1 MIMNLYDRLHDKVL
15 TKYAKDPMTECYS
28 PDCVFKYQEEIYDA
42 TVIIPCYNVEHY
54 VAECLDSMLNQNTS
68 YNVEIITIDDGSTD
82 STAEILRQY
91 STRMTNFRIISQCNK
106 GLSGAR
112 NTGIREARGKY
123 LIFIDSDDYVTS
135 DYIDCL
141 LKKAFSKD
149 ADIVATGYYTFNN
162 DYKIIKNIM
171 IKDENDTSLLNGCA
185 WGKAIKRKFFEHL
198 VFPENYWYEDSIIA
212 HLVVPRANSI
222 YMVSKCQYAYR
233 SNPTGITK
241 TSVNSLRAIESFYI
255 TDLML
260 RSYVHFYPEDVTN
273 TYEFINLLIE
283 QFYLNEKRVIKLNS
297 EIKRTIFMWQ
307 SKYVQISPPIMDLK
321 LDFSKKLYVI
331 GLLKNNYQIA
341 QISLRLDILNKI
353 IRRIKNK

>member
-1 MIMNLYDRLHDKVL
+1 MNLYDRLHDKVL

-106 GLSGAR
+106 GFSGAR
-112 NTGIREARGKY
+112 KTGIREARGKY

-162 DYKIIKNIM
+162 DHKIIKNIM

-307 SKYVQISPPIMDLK
+307 SKYVQISPIMDLK

>member
-1 MIMNLYDRLHDKVL
+1 MNLYDRLHDKVL

-54 VAECLDSMLNQNTS
+54 VAECLNSMLNQNTS

-106 GLSGAR
+106 GFSGAR

-135 DYIDCL
+135 DYIECL

-162 DYKIIKNIM
+162 DHKIIKNIM

-307 SKYVQISPPIMDLK
+307 SKYVQISPIMDLK

>member
-1 MIMNLYDRLHDKVL
+1 MNLYDRLHDKVL

-82 STAEILRQY
+82 NTAEILRQY

-341 QISLRLDILNKI
+341 QISLRLDIMNKI

>member
-1 MIMNLYDRLHDKVL
+1 MNLYDRLHDKVL

-91 STRMTNFRIISQCNK
+91 STKMTNFRIISQCNK
-106 GLSGAR
+106 GFSGAR

-162 DYKIIKNIM
+162 DHKIIKNIM

-260 RSYVHFYPEDVTN
+260 RSYVHFYTEDVTN

-307 SKYVQISPPIMDLK
+307 SKYVQISPIMDLK

>member
-1 MIMNLYDRLHDKVL
+1 MNLYDRLHDKVL

-42 TVIIPCYNVEHY
+42 TVIIPCYHVEQY

-106 GLSGAR
+106 GFSGAR

-162 DYKIIKNIM
+162 DHKIIKNIM

-307 SKYVQISPPIMDLK
+307 SKYVQISPIMDLK
-321 LDFSKKLYVI
+321 LDFSEKLYVI

>member
-106 GLSGAR
+106 GFSGAR

-162 DYKIIKNIM
+162 DHKIIKNIM

-307 SKYVQISPPIMDLK
+307 SKYVQISPIMDLK
-321 LDFSKKLYVI
+321 LDFSEKLYVI

>member
-1 MIMNLYDRLHDKVL
+1 MNLYDRLHDKVL

-82 STAEILRQY
+82 NTAEILRQY

-106 GLSGAR
+106 GFSGAR

-307 SKYVQISPPIMDLK
+307 SKYVQISPPHYGFKI
-321 LDFSKKLYVI
+321 
-331 GLLKNNYQIA
+331 
-341 QISLRLDILNKI
+341 RLF
-353 IRRIKNK
+353 